1 MNFSEIIS
9 LNTLLKF
16 FVILTVD
23 FLKLLLLY
31 FSFSLS
37 NPDKFLEL
45 NFLLLSP
52 STISSFVSCKI
63 LLIFISSVLF
73 IFCSSLTLKIL
84 SPLIVDSLIVF
95 LLLLFFLINNKSSSI
110 LSS

>member
-45 NFLLLSP
+45 NFFLLRP
-52 STISSFVSCKI
+52 SSISSFVSCKI
-63 LLIFISSVLF
+63 LLML
-73 IFCSSLTLKIL
+73 SLTLKIL